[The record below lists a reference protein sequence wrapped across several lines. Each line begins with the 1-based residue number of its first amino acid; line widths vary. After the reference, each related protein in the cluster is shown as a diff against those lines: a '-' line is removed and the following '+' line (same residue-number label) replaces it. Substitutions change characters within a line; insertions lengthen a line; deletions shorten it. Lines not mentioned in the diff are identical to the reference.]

1 MAESIAY
8 ISPFP
13 TLPNGQ
19 LVISLDIETLSEYL
33 QQTSEDS
40 FEKSTIS
47 KLSSGIALFSSSGSL
62 SRAIFLIV
70 VVVAE
75 VPPQAL
81 IESISEPFNFIFIV
95 FSHHFIR

>member
-40 FEKSTIS
+40 FVVDQEAQPFQVIIKSEEDES
-47 KLSSGIALFSSSGSL
+47 KALDWL
-62 SRAIFLIV
+62 DAQK
-70 VVVAE
+70 E
-75 VPPQAL
+75 
-81 IESISEPFNFIFIV
+81 N
-95 FSHHFIR
+95 